1 MEALK
6 DSEFIK
12 ALLPFVAIIFII
24 AVGVVLLY
32 QHFQKNL
39 YAQKLKEEE
48 LKATHQTELLRANI
62 QAQEEERR
70 RIAQDL
76 HDELGAVLSIMRMN
90 IMMLEQQDSPGSTL
104 AGLQKVRQLTET
116 SLASVRSISHR
127 LMPPQLEA
135 FGLVKTLEAV
145 AAQINEAGSIE
156 IQLNAPAALSGLPWA
171 VSIGLYRII
180 MELVNNTLK
189 HAGAT
194 VAKIEI
200 ALSNEAVVC
209 EYSDN
214 GKGLTE
220 VTPGKGLGQ
229 KSIDGRI
236 SVLGG
241 KMSIANG
248 AEGGFKASFE
258 IPLVTSGTLLS

>member
-1 MEALK
+1 MET
-6 DSEFIK
+6 IK
-12 ALLPFVAIIFII
+12 GQELISLLLPLAVIMFII
-24 AVGVVLLY
+24 CIGVVLLY

-39 YAQKLKEEE
+39 YSQKLAAER
-48 LKATHQTELLRANI
+48 LKNTHQIELLRANI
-62 QAQEEERR
+62 QAQEEERG

-90 IMMLEQQDSPGSTL
+90 IMMLEQQDGQGSAL
-104 AGLQKVRQLTET
+104 AGLQNVRQLAET

-220 VTPGKGLGQ
+220 VIPGKGLGQ
-229 KSIDGRI
+229 KSMDGRI

-241 KMSIANG
+241 KMSTGNG

-258 IPLVTSGTLLS
+258 IPLETSGTL